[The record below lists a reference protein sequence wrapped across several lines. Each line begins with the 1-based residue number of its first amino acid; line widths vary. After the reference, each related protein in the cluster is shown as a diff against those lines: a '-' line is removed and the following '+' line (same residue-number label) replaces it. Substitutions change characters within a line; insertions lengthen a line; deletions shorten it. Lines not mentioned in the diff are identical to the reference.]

1 MSVPAIEEGNNYTS
15 FLVYSI
21 MGSLDTPRID
31 LHNVSYTDP
40 YFASSDTHDIRE
52 CRKLVPVAASGTCT
66 YLNAAFQPPMN
77 SRVKDACTDFLNQA
91 STWQNPK
98 SGWQSEAEEA
108 QQLLAKYLHVASE
121 DLVFTRD
128 TTEGLNLFQ
137 RSIDFKPGDNV
148 VLLETEH
155 PNHAYGWLALRDRG
169 LEVKFILNGNVPHAD
184 DATFAPYVDDRTIAI
199 GFSSI
204 MFHNGQMN
212 NVKSIC
218 SKFRPRGI
226 YVLVDMT
233 QHVGTSPINLPE
245 LGVSAAAFGCHKALG
260 CLTGIGAL
268 YIEPQTLR
276 TLKPTPPIVGA
287 GAVANVPSTLLV
299 DPTLVEYHAS
309 AKRYAH
315 LNLSL
320 IGAVSLK
327 ASLKLLDQEIGMD
340 RVERHLRMLGAHL
353 GHMCEEIGIEVVGSQ
368 ISGLR
373 SPHIYVLKLLREEWS
388 QHFEEE
394 KVIVS
399 QYRCGVRVSLGF
411 YNDLGDIGALGA
423 SIKRGL
429 AKGLMIG

>member
-1 MSVPAIEEGNNYTS
+1 
-15 FLVYSI
+15 
-21 MGSLDTPRID
+21 MGSLDTLD
-31 LHNVSYTDP
+31 TLHIGLDDVPYTNP
-40 YFASSDTHDIRE
+40 FFASSDTQKVKE
-52 CRKLVPVAASGTCT
+52 YRKIVPVAASGSCT

-77 SRVKDACTDFLNQA
+77 LRVKDACAEFLHQA
-91 STWQNPK
+91 SAWQHPK
-98 SGWQSEAEEA
+98 PGWQSEAGEA
-108 QQLLAKYLHVASE
+108 QQLLAKCLHVDPDS
-121 DLVFTRD
+121 LVFTRD

-169 LEVKFILNGNVPHAD
+169 LGVKFVPNGIDHYAD
-184 DATFAPYVDDRTIAI
+184 DATFAPYVDDRTVAV
-199 GFSSI
+199 GFSSV

-218 SKFRPRGI
+218 SRFRPRGI
-226 YVLVDMT
+226 HVLVDMT
-233 QHVGTSPINLPE
+233 QHIGTSPINLSE

-268 YIEPQTLR
+268 YIEPQTLQL
-276 TLKPTPPIVGA
+276 LKTTPPIVGA
-287 GAVANVPSTLLV
+287 GAVVNIPSTLLV

-309 AKRYAH
+309 AKRYGH

-327 ASLKLLDQEIGMD
+327 ASLQLLTQEVGID
-340 RVERHLRMLGAHL
+340 RIERHLRMLGAHL
-353 GHMCEEIGIEVVGSQ
+353 GLMCEKVGVEVVGSRF
-368 ISGLR
+368 SGQR
-373 SPHIYVLKLLREEWS
+373 SPHIYVLKLVREEWAR
-388 QHFEEE
+388 HFEEE
-394 KVIVS
+394 NVMVS

-411 YNDLGDIGALGA
+411 YNDLGDIGALEA

-429 AKGLMIG
+429 AKGLLIG